1 MKQIVVTILTLGAL
15 AAPAS
20 SANAQMLP
28 ERIRAVVSDRAG
40 TWTAHYQ
47 QGREEQSDRQTRT
60 VKIGSEGEL
69 SLSNI
74 SGDIVVT
81 RGNGGDATIEIV
93 KTARARTADEAREL
107 LGLVT
112 VSVTERSGR
121 AEVKT
126 VYPADDEMRRNNRRN
141 VNVWVGYNV
150 TAPAGTRLTINSVSG
165 SIRVSDIKG
174 DVSANSI
181 SGTVHVANGG
191 RISAAKSVSGDVE
204 IVDTQTDGALEVQSV
219 SGGVT
224 IRKVSA
230 RRIDVGS
237 VSGSVMIQDA
247 QCDRVEAHSVSG
259 GVEFGGALA
268 KGGRYELNSHS
279 GDVRVVLSGATGFEL
294 EANSFSGSI
303 RSDLPLKMQGDVV
316 RHRSVQGVFG
326 DGSAVLSVTTFSGS
340 VVISRKEPQPDAP
353 VPFQDNPPNSLQA
366 TTVPS
371 SFLNH
376 WVPIGH

>member
-1 MKQIVVTILTLGAL
+1 MCSTDRTSHKVLPPSGGSYERIMKQIVITLLTLGAL
-15 AAPAS
+15 VTPAS
-20 SANAQMLP
+20 SARAQMLP
-28 ERIRAVVSDRAG
+28 ERIRAVVNDRVG

-93 KTARARTADEAREL
+93 KSARARTADEAREM
-107 LGLVT
+107 LGLVNVT
-112 VSVTERSGR
+112 VTERAGR

-126 VYPADDEMRRNNRRN
+126 VYPPGDEMRRDNRRN
-141 VNVWVGYNV
+141 IHVSVAYTVA
-150 TAPAGTRLTINSVSG
+150 APPGTRLTINSISG

-181 SGTVHVANGG
+181 SGTVRIANGG
-191 RISAAKSVSGDVE
+191 RIAAAKSISGDVE
-204 IVDTQTDGALEVQSV
+204 IIDTQTDGPIEVQSV

-224 IRKVSA
+224 LRKVTA
-230 RRIDVGS
+230 RRIDIGS
-237 VSGSVMIQDA
+237 VSGSVAIQDI

-259 GVEFGGALA
+259 GVEFGGTLA

-279 GDVRVVLSGATGFEL
+279 GDVRVVLAGSTGFEL
-294 EANSFSGSI
+294 EANSFSGNI
-303 RSDLPLKMQGDVV
+303 HSDLPLKLQGDVS
-316 RHRSVQGVFG
+316 RRRSVQAVYG
-326 DGSAVLSVTTFSGS
+326 DGSAVLNLTTFSGS
-340 VVISRKEPQPDAP
+340 VVISRK
-353 VPFQDNPPNSLQA
+353 
-366 TTVPS
+366 
-371 SFLNH
+371 
-376 WVPIGH
+376 